1 MKKAV
6 NLDSLYLELPFM
18 DRFAAAAADGFR
30 YVEMWYH
37 HDRDI
42 EQIKQKL
49 HQCGLKM
56 SGMNGDRYFAL
67 CDPVHKTD
75 YIAEVTAAMQ
85 AAKQMGL
92 PGVALHSNVI
102 AADGTAADTFPQ
114 FSDATKLLTMY
125 DNLRVLAPIA
135 EDMDLLLVI
144 EPLNTVVDHIGNFL
158 KDTATAAD
166 LTRAVG
172 SPHVKVLYDAY
183 HMYLNEGRICET
195 LGQYADQ
202 IGYVHI
208 ADAPGRHEPG
218 TGTIYYPR
226 VFQTLRDI
234 GFDGFVSFELFAE
247 TDTPTAVRRI
257 LQACGDWFE
266 A

>member
-6 NLDSLYLELPFM
+6 NLDALYLEFPFM

-42 EQIKQKL
+42 EQIKQKM
-49 HQCGLKM
+49 QQYGLQM

-67 CDPVHKTD
+67 CDPDHQTE
-75 YIAEVTAAMQ
+75 YIAEVTDTMRI
-85 AAKQMGL
+85 AKQLNL

-114 FSDATKLLTMY
+114 FSDTTKLLTMY
-125 DNLRVLAPIA
+125 DNLRTLAPIA
-135 EDMDLLLVI
+135 AEMDMLLVI

-166 LTRAVG
+166 LTRSIG
-172 SPHVKVLYDAY
+172 SPHIKVLYDAY

-195 LGQYADQ
+195 LQKYAEQ

-218 TGTIYYPR
+218 TGAIYYPR
-226 VFQTLRDI
+226 VFQTLCDI
-234 GFDGFVSFELFAE
+234 GFNGFVSFELFAE
-247 TDTPTAVRRI
+247 TDTSTAIHRI
-257 LQACGDWFE
+257 SQACGNYFE